1 MLPTQTIVLHPQTI
15 HAVAFAEITDPV
27 SSHTMLPLGSSA
39 NAWCVGIV
47 FEAHDR
53 DGQLRAIAG
62 GGRYDRLLET
72 FGGEPQP
79 CAGFGFGD
87 AVITELLSDK
97 KLLPELQH
105 KVC

>member
-1 MLPTQTIVLHPQTI
+1 MLNSAPLRH
-15 HAVAFAEITDPV
+15 
-27 SSHTMLPLGSSA
+27 SHNGLDSIRP
-39 NAWCVGIV
+39 AWIVGIV

-53 DGQLRAIAG
+53 EGQLRAIAG

-97 KLLPELQH
+97 KLLPELHH
-105 KVC
+105 KVCLPCL